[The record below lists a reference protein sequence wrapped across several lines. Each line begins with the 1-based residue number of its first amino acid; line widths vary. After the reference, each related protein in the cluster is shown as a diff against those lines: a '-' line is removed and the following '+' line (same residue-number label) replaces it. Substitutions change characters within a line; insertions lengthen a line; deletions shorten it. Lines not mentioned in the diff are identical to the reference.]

1 VTFYHVLTI
10 AGIGLIVAL
19 RLLMIVAP
27 LAAKGGM
34 GKRWQLW
41 MLGIPRGSKPPH
53 GNDIVM

>member
-1 VTFYHVLTI
+1 MTLYNVLAIT
-10 AGIGLIVAL
+10 GIGMIIAL

-41 MLGIPRGSKPPH
+41 MLGMPRESKPPH
-53 GNDIVM
+53 GNDIMM

>member
-1 VTFYHVLTI
+1 MTLYLFLTI
-10 AGIGLIVAL
+10 AGVGLIVAL

-41 MLGIPRGSKPPH
+41 MLGMPRDSKPPH

>member
-1 VTFYHVLTI
+1 MVF
-10 AGIGLIVAL
+10 
-19 RLLMIVAP
+19 AP

-41 MLGIPRGSKPPH
+41 MLGMPRDSKPPH